1 MSRISVYCW
10 SVPPRRP
17 RSGPWSTPTIRCS
30 CRPATCRRGS
40 PRRAGGAAGGNRTG
54 RSRPCG
60 ASWTASRWPIGR
72 PCGTRSGC
80 PAGRST
86 SSTSWAAAP
95 EMDCCASSPPT
106 PAGCRSRPDRPRR
119 PRSATSWCRRGPS
132 ASPVPIFA
140 RCAISSGVRTRSPGT
155 SRAATRSG
163 GRRLRKCSGGARN
176 LGNNAVIWPMWP
188 AIPSSDRRMVSVT
201 SEGEEQMNRIAVAVL
216 GNDQIT
222 REGAV
227 SRLTTFQEIEVLP
240 PDQHKRA
247 EVILILAGQLS
258 DGVLFTME
266 RCGRD
271 NTTTRRPS
279 IVLVANE
286 FREDRV
292 LRAIKFGLVSL
303 LYRQDSG
310 YERIVQAILSA
321 YAGRAELPNSVLRY
335 VLDQLKA
342 IQNNVLAPRGLTVAG
357 LSDREVDVFRL
368 LAEGFDTA
376 EVALKLNYSERTVK
390 NVIHGAVTRLKL
402 RNRTHAVAYALRS
415 GVL

>member
-1 MSRISVYCW
+1 
-10 SVPPRRP
+10 
-17 RSGPWSTPTIRCS
+17 
-30 CRPATCRRGS
+30 
-40 PRRAGGAAGGNRTG
+40 
-54 RSRPCG
+54 
-60 ASWTASRWPIGR
+60 
-72 PCGTRSGC
+72 
-80 PAGRST
+80 
-86 SSTSWAAAP
+86 
-95 EMDCCASSPPT
+95 
-106 PAGCRSRPDRPRR
+106 
-119 PRSATSWCRRGPS
+119 
-132 ASPVPIFA
+132 
-140 RCAISSGVRTRSPGT
+140 
-155 SRAATRSG
+155 
-163 GRRLRKCSGGARN
+163 
-176 LGNNAVIWPMWP
+176 
-188 AIPSSDRRMVSVT
+188 
-201 SEGEEQMNRIAVAVL
+201 MNRIAVAVL

-227 SRLTTFQEIEVLP
+227 ARLTTFQGVEVLP
-240 PDQHKRA
+240 PDQHQRA

-258 DGVLFTME
+258 DGVLSTME
-266 RCGRD
+266 RASRD
-271 NTTTRRPS
+271 TTTTRRPS

-310 YERIVQAILSA
+310 YDRIVQTIMSA
-321 YAGRAELPNSVLRY
+321 SAGRAELPNSMLRY

-376 EVALKLNYSERTVK
+376 EVSLKLNYSQRTVK

>member
-1 MSRISVYCW
+1 
-10 SVPPRRP
+10 
-17 RSGPWSTPTIRCS
+17 
-30 CRPATCRRGS
+30 
-40 PRRAGGAAGGNRTG
+40 
-54 RSRPCG
+54 
-60 ASWTASRWPIGR
+60 
-72 PCGTRSGC
+72 
-80 PAGRST
+80 
-86 SSTSWAAAP
+86 
-95 EMDCCASSPPT
+95 
-106 PAGCRSRPDRPRR
+106 
-119 PRSATSWCRRGPS
+119 
-132 ASPVPIFA
+132 
-140 RCAISSGVRTRSPGT
+140 
-155 SRAATRSG
+155 
-163 GRRLRKCSGGARN
+163 
-176 LGNNAVIWPMWP
+176 
-188 AIPSSDRRMVSVT
+188 
-201 SEGEEQMNRIAVAVL
+201 MNRIAVAVL

-227 SRLTTFQEIEVLP
+227 SRLSAFQEVEVLP

-258 DGVLFTME
+258 DGVLSTME

-271 NTTTRRPS
+271 NVTTRRPS

-310 YERIVQAILSA
+310 YDRIVQAILSA

-335 VLDQLKA
+335 VLDQLKS

-376 EVALKLNYSERTVK
+376 EVATKLNYSERTVK

>member
-1 MSRISVYCW
+1 M
-10 SVPPRRP
+10 
-17 RSGPWSTPTIRCS
+17 
-30 CRPATCRRGS
+30 
-40 PRRAGGAAGGNRTG
+40 
-54 RSRPCG
+54 
-60 ASWTASRWPIGR
+60 
-72 PCGTRSGC
+72 
-80 PAGRST
+80 
-86 SSTSWAAAP
+86 
-95 EMDCCASSPPT
+95 
-106 PAGCRSRPDRPRR
+106 
-119 PRSATSWCRRGPS
+119 
-132 ASPVPIFA
+132 
-140 RCAISSGVRTRSPGT
+140 
-155 SRAATRSG
+155 
-163 GRRLRKCSGGARN
+163 
-176 LGNNAVIWPMWP
+176 
-188 AIPSSDRRMVSVT
+188 
-201 SEGEEQMNRIAVAVL
+201 
-216 GNDQIT
+216 
-222 REGAV
+222 
-227 SRLTTFQEIEVLP
+227 
-240 PDQHKRA
+240 
-247 EVILILAGQLS
+247 
-258 DGVLFTME
+258 
-266 RCGRD
+266 
-271 NTTTRRPS
+271 TRRPS

>member
-1 MSRISVYCW
+1 
-10 SVPPRRP
+10 
-17 RSGPWSTPTIRCS
+17 
-30 CRPATCRRGS
+30 
-40 PRRAGGAAGGNRTG
+40 
-54 RSRPCG
+54 
-60 ASWTASRWPIGR
+60 
-72 PCGTRSGC
+72 
-80 PAGRST
+80 
-86 SSTSWAAAP
+86 
-95 EMDCCASSPPT
+95 
-106 PAGCRSRPDRPRR
+106 
-119 PRSATSWCRRGPS
+119 
-132 ASPVPIFA
+132 
-140 RCAISSGVRTRSPGT
+140 
-155 SRAATRSG
+155 
-163 GRRLRKCSGGARN
+163 
-176 LGNNAVIWPMWP
+176 
-188 AIPSSDRRMVSVT
+188 
-201 SEGEEQMNRIAVAVL
+201 MNRIAVAVL

-227 SRLTTFQEIEVLP
+227 ARLATFGEVEVLP
-240 PDQHKRA
+240 PDQHQRA
-247 EVILILAGQLS
+247 EVILILAGQRS
-258 DGVLFTME
+258 DGVLSTME
-266 RCGRD
+266 RASRD
-271 NTTTRRPS
+271 TTTTRRPS

-310 YERIVQAILSA
+310 YDRIVQAILAA
-321 YAGRAELPNSVLRY
+321 YAGRAELPNAMLRY